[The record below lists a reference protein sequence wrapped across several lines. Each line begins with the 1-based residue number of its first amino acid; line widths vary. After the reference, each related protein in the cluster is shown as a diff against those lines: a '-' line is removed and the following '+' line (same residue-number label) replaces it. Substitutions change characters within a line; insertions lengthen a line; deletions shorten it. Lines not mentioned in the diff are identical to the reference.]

1 MRRKFYLLIVAA
13 TLLLASCGKDP
24 IPGEDPVDE
33 PVRFSVLGDS
43 YSTFVGYVDPESNDI
58 WYDTMPN
65 NHTDVT
71 SVEQM
76 WWYKVANAMEWSVEK
91 NNSFS
96 GSLISN
102 FSDFEAG
109 NYYAPNSFL
118 RRMDNLG
125 NPDVIFILGGTNDVW
140 QDAPFGDYVYEDWT
154 EEQLCSFRPALAYL
168 LGYTIQQYPKA
179 KIYFLLETS
188 PCPGGITEETRLNL
202 IESTHR
208 ITSHYGVDCIDL
220 EIHKDWWHPDVK
232 GQNDIARQVLE
243 VLERD
248 FNV

>member
-1 MRRKFYLLIVAA
+1 MALAVMMSACVKPNDPGQPTETKFSI
-13 TLLLASCGKDP
+13 
-24 IPGEDPVDE
+24 
-33 PVRFSVLGDS
+33 LGDS
-43 YSTFVGYVDPESNDI
+43 YSSFEGYVDPETNDVWHYENI
-58 WYDTMPN
+58 G
-65 NHTDVT
+65 VS

>member
-1 MRRKFYLLIVAA
+1 MKKLFP
-13 TLLLASCGKDP
+13 LLALAVMMSACVKPNDP
-24 IPGEDPVDE
+24 GQPTETK
-33 PVRFSVLGDS
+33 FSILGDS
-43 YSTFVGYVDPESNDI
+43 YSSFEGYVDPETNDPWPHYADI
-58 WYDTMPN
+58 G
-65 NHTDVT
+65 VT

-76 WWYKVANAMEWSVEK
+76 WWYQVANAMEWSVEK

-179 KIYFLLETS
+179 KSYFLLETS
-188 PCPGGITEETRLNL
+188 PCPGGISEVTRLNL